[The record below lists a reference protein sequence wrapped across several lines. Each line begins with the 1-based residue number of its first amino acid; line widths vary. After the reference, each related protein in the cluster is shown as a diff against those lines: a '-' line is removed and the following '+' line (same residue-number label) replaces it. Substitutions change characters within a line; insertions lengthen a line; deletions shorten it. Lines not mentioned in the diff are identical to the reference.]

1 MQHAVFF
8 VDAGCKVVGS
18 GESEGWHV
26 ERLGTTREGCVT
38 IAKTG
43 AADGGEVESEEGAG
57 RAKSGRVRFASVEF
71 MRDDEWKVW
80 ERRRRGEDDGVGG
93 WGWRGLL

>member
-1 MQHAVFF
+1 MLRWPDGMQHAVFF

-43 AADGGEVESEEGAG
+43 AADGGEVESEEWPREIRECGVHAG
-57 RAKSGRVRFASVEF
+57 
-71 MRDDEWKVW
+71 
-80 ERRRRGEDDGVGG
+80 
-93 WGWRGLL
+93 